1 MSGTHLLALA
11 LVFLSQTAQAQ
22 VTAWQLGGS
31 QPWAG
36 QDTVSI
42 MVDFD
47 SVDGAIQ
54 PVRVDP
60 STNIISL
67 LDNWTT
73 FRQPKELGYI
83 DGERPRI

>member
-47 SVDGAIQ
+47 SVDEHVPSPVIRKGT
-54 PVRVDP
+54 PVR
-60 STNIISL
+60 
-67 LDNWTT
+67 
-73 FRQPKELGYI
+73 
-83 DGERPRI
+83 RP